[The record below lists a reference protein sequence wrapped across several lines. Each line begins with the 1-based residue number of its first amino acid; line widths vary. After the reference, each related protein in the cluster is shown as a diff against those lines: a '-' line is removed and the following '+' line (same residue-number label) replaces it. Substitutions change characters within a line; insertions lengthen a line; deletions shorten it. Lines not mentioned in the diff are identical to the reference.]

1 MVCAVIRVIL
11 VRHGATAWNE
21 TGRYQGHTD
30 VALSDLGRRQAECL
44 GRRLEQEP
52 MSLAYSSDLSRA
64 RETAEIALR
73 GRSIPLTALSAL
85 REARFGAWEGLRY
98 DEVGARYPRE
108 WATWVEN
115 PAHVRPPG
123 GGESLADLR
132 ERIVSSYR
140 EIVAP
145 PGSEA
150 RDIDEPRDWFG
161 YRAAGSP
168 TGNPG
173 STVLLVTHGGP
184 VRALLTYVFDMP
196 VDLYWRFGVRP
207 SSVTVLEVYPEGAV
221 AEVIGD
227 TSHL

>member
-1 MVCAVIRVIL
+1 MVHAVIRVIL

-44 GRRLEQEP
+44 GRRLAREP
-52 MSLAYSSDLSRA
+52 IDLAYSSDLSRA

-73 GRSIPLTALSAL
+73 DRSIPLKVQSTL

-108 WATWVEN
+108 WAIWVEN

-145 PGSEA
+145 PSSQAQTDG
-150 RDIDEPRDWFG
+150 PRDWFG
-161 YRAAGSP
+161 YRAAGSSTANSGP
-168 TGNPG
+168 
-173 STVLLVTHGGP
+173 TVLMVTHGGP
-184 VRALLTYVFDMP
+184 VRALLTHVFDMP
-196 VDLYWRFGVRP
+196 VELYWRFGVRP